1 MNDLDYHRRLK
12 EDLDEILKSQKSRFL
27 TDEILANTILANVRE
42 VCLSEILS
50 YRTQNESLSK
60 YLESFTERI
69 LSVVNSTKETYK
81 AEKIKIE
88 SRVELLEALI
98 SKNERERED
107 AEQKI
112 NAEKDGAAEREKRD
126 IRRTGERPK
135 TAKEKREE
143 SAALPKE
150 EVNSAGEE

>member
-27 TDEILANTILANVRE
+27 ADEILANTILANVRE

-69 LSVVNSTKETYK
+69 LSVVNSPCKNISIFK
-81 AEKIKIE
+81 FIKSI
-88 SRVELLEALI
+88 VY
-98 SKNERERED
+98 
-107 AEQKI
+107 
-112 NAEKDGAAEREKRD
+112 
-126 IRRTGERPK
+126 
-135 TAKEKREE
+135 
-143 SAALPKE
+143 
-150 EVNSAGEE
+150 V